1 VNRILTGLL
10 IAATLALCGLCA
22 FQWKREA
29 EFRTRIQE
37 IGTALKEESNKRA
50 ETEEQVLTFEKEIAR
65 LTTLRADTEAKLLEV
80 SSRLVAVEADQFHRG
95 NSIVVLGL
103 ELQRAQSEAKA
114 AREKIAAQE
123 KTNTVVEQN
132 AAITQA
138 NALLKQ
144 LTAERDSAIEKLNE
158 RTRAL
163 NELVTKYNKLVK

>member
-22 FQWKREA
+22 VQWKREA
-29 EFRTRIQE
+29 EFRIRIQE
-37 IGTALKEESNKRA
+37 IGTALKEESTKRA
-50 ETEEQVLTFEKEIAR
+50 EAEEQVLTFEKEIAR

-80 SSRLVAVEADQFHRG
+80 STRLVSVEADQLHRG
-95 NSIVVLGL
+95 NSIAVLGVEL
-103 ELQRAQSEAKA
+103 ERARVEAKTA
-114 AREKIAAQE
+114 KEKIAAQE

-144 LTAERDSAIEKLNE
+144 LTTERDSAIEKLNE